1 MSGRQ
6 SPPKG
11 RNSGY
16 ASRLD
21 GEGAIQRDK
30 PISFSFDGKPCSGY
44 VGDTLASALL
54 ASGVKLVGRSF
65 KYHRPRGILTA
76 GSEEPNALVELRTG
90 SRREPNTRATV
101 VELFDGLEAR
111 SQNRWPSLAW
121 DLGAV
126 GSLFSRLFVA
136 GFYYKTF
143 MWPAAFW
150 ERVYEP
156 LIRRAAG
163 LGRASP
169 EKDPDLYEKA
179 HAFCDVLVIGAGPAG
194 LAAAL
199 NAGRAGARVILIE
212 EDFLVGGRLNSDT
225 REIGGMSGAVWA
237 KDVLAELLS
246 LPEVRV
252 MTRTTVFG
260 AYDGNTFGALE
271 RVSDHLLIPAPHEPR
286 QRMWKIVARH
296 TILASGATE
305 RPIVFGGNDR
315 PGVMLASA
323 VRTYVNRF
331 RVAPGRQ
338 VALFTASDDGWKTV
352 SELVRAGVGA
362 ATVVEARADVL
373 PDLMSFALS
382 HGVRVMLGAQV
393 IGTSGAPI
401 RAILVRDNRGRI
413 SRIPADTLAVCGGWN
428 PNTALTTHTG
438 GRPRWSDS
446 IHAYVPGELPR
457 SIKVVGAAAGDL
469 SLSGALRAGASAGEE
484 AALAAGFNGA
494 RGNVWV
500 ADDELVDSTPRWF
513 VPEYRGKAFVDFQN
527 DVTAEDVALAERE
540 GYRSAD
546 LLKRYTTLGMAT
558 DQGKTSN
565 LAGHAIMASLT
576 GRSVADLGTIT
587 SRPPYTPVAI
597 GALAGIHRGRHF
609 RPFRYTAGHTWA
621 QQLGAEFVEAGQWL
635 RAQWFRAPG
644 ETDWRTTVAREVTGV
659 RNAVGVC
666 DVSTL
671 GKVDIQGADAGAFL
685 DRIYANTFST
695 LPVGKVR
702 YGLMLREDGIV
713 MDDGTAAHIE
723 SGHYVVS
730 TTTANAA
737 KVMQHLEHAR
747 QVLWPG
753 LDVQLASIT
762 EQWAQYAIAGP
773 RSRELLERVLGDALD
788 VSDAAFPYLACAEF
802 VWEEHP
808 ARLFR
813 ISFSGE
819 MAYELAVPA
828 AQGDFAIRAIMA
840 AGEPLGVVPYGTES
854 LGVMRIEKGHPAGN
868 ELNGTTT
875 AVDLGLGE
883 LMSKKKDF
891 IGNVLAGRPGL
902 SAPERPVLVGVK
914 PVDGSK
920 RLHAGAHFL
929 SAGDPATLE
938 NDQGFITSVAFSPTL
953 GHWIALGFL
962 ANGARR
968 HGERIRAHDPLRGA
982 DVEVEV
988 THPVFYDREGG
999 RLLGGEA
1006 AALRLDRT
1014 RGTGPSAQA
1023 AGSAGATVRSRRSQI
1038 TPPRGSF
1045 ESSATAAAGFKPAI
1059 HANLGIAKLNARKH
1073 GRLTLAQHVGA
1084 DFELELPAS
1093 PRRTCSPHMAAIGL
1107 APDSWLL
1114 TCESSPYSLAT
1125 SLKCSLGSAASI
1137 TDQTDAYVVL
1147 TLTGS
1152 RLRETLAKLIPI
1164 DLHPR
1169 SFQPGDAAQTL
1180 AHHISIILWRLEDI
1194 DGLPVFE
1201 LAVPRS
1207 YFSSL
1212 RESLYESAAEFA

>member
-1 MSGRQ
+1 MSV
-6 SPPKG
+6 
-11 RNSGY
+11 N
-16 ASRLD
+16 RLD
-21 GEGAIQRDK
+21 GEGAIQRDR
-30 PISFSFDGKPCSGY
+30 PLSFTFDGKSYPGY

-76 GSEEPNALVELRTG
+76 GSEEPNALIELRSG

-101 VELFDGLEAR
+101 VELFDGLEAH
-111 SQNRWPSLAW
+111 SQNRWPSLAC
-121 DLGAV
+121 DFGAV
-126 GSLFSRLFVA
+126 SSLFSRVFVA

-163 LGRASP
+163 LGRAGS
-169 EKDPDLYEKA
+169 ESDPDTYEKA

-199 NAGRAGARVILIE
+199 HAGRAGARVILAD

-225 REIGGMSGAVWA
+225 REIDGISGTTWA
-237 KDVLAELLS
+237 RSVLAELLT
-246 LPEVRV
+246 LPDVRV

-260 AYDGNTFGALE
+260 VYDGNTFGALA
-271 RVSDHLLIPAPHEPR
+271 RVSDHLPVPPAHQPR
-286 QRMWKIVARH
+286 QRLSKIVAKY

-305 RPIVFGGNDR
+305 RPIVFGDNDR

-323 VRTYVNRF
+323 VRTYVKRF
-331 RVAPGRQ
+331 RAAPGRE

-352 SELVRAGVGA
+352 AELVQSGIAVSAVIDARTDVMPGVM
-362 ATVVEARADVL
+362 D
-373 PDLMSFALS
+373 FAQR
-382 HGVRVMLGAQV
+382 HNVRTLLGAQV
-393 IGTSGAPI
+393 TGTGA
-401 RAILVRDNRGRI
+401 RSFLGGAALATVVVRDIQGRV
-413 SRIPADTLAVCGGWN
+413 SQIPADTLAVCGGWS

-438 GRPRWSDS
+438 GKPRWSDT
-446 IHAYVPGELPR
+446 INAYVPGDLPR
-457 SIKVVGAAAGDL
+457 SMRVVGAAAGDF
-469 SLSGALRAGASAGEE
+469 SLSGALRAGASAGRE
-484 AALAAGFNGA
+484 AASAAGFDAA
-494 RGNVWV
+494 RDDVWK
-500 ADDELVDSTPRWF
+500 ADDEYDNSTPLWF
-513 VPEYRGKAFVDFQN
+513 VPDYRGKAFVDFQN
-527 DVTAEDVALAERE
+527 DVTVEDVALAARE

-565 LAGHAIMASLT
+565 LAGHAVMASLT
-576 GRSVADLGTIT
+576 GRAVAELGTIT

-597 GALAGIHRGRHF
+597 GALAGVHRGRHF
-609 RPFRYTAGHTWA
+609 KPFRYTAGHQWA
-621 QQLGAEFVEAGQWL
+621 QEQGAVFVEAGQWL
-635 RAQWFRAPG
+635 RAQWFPAYA
-644 ETDWRTTVAREVTGV
+644 ETDWRVTVAREVTGV
-659 RNAVGVC
+659 RNRVGVC

-671 GKVDIQGADAGAFL
+671 GKIDVQGADAGAFL
-685 DRIYANTFST
+685 DKVYANLFST

-713 MDDGTAAHIE
+713 LDDSTAAHLE
-723 SGHYVVS
+723 NGHYIVS

-747 QVLWPG
+747 QVLWPRM
-753 LDVQLASIT
+753 DVQLASVT

-773 RSRELLERVLGDALD
+773 RSRELLEGLLGEVLD
-788 VSDAAFPYLACAEF
+788 VADAAFPYLACAEF
-802 VWEEHP
+802 VWNDHP

-828 AQGDFAIRAIMA
+828 AQADGVIRAIMA
-840 AGEPLGVVPYGTES
+840 AGEPLGIVPYGTEA
-854 LGVMRIEKGHPAGN
+854 LAVMRIEKGHAAGN

-875 AVDLGLGE
+875 AADLGLGK

-914 PVDGSK
+914 PVDRSK
-920 RLHAGAHFL
+920 RLHAGAHL
-929 SAGDPATLE
+929 VNSGDPATLE
-938 NDQGFITSVAFSPTL
+938 NDQGFISSVAFSPTL

-962 ANGARR
+962 TNGAAR

-988 THPVFYDREGG
+988 THPVFYDPEGH
-999 RLLGGEA
+999 RLLGGSGGTVA
-1006 AALRLDRT
+1006 PSQRRTFAKSPSRNLDGD
-1014 RGTGPSAQA
+1014 RGIAEPESAPN
-1023 AGSAGATVRSRRSQI
+1023 AGVHVR
-1038 TPPRGSF
+1038 
-1045 ESSATAAAGFKPAI
+1045 I
-1059 HANLGIAKLNARKH
+1059 HANLGIAKLSART
-1073 GRLTLAQHVGA
+1073 GARAAVEQHLRA
-1084 DFELELPAS
+1084 DFEIDLPTS
-1093 PRRTCSPHMAAIGL
+1093 PRRTSSSHVTAIGL
-1107 APDSWLL
+1107 GPDSWLL
-1114 TCESSPYSLAT
+1114 TGESIPYSLAT
-1125 SLKCSLGSAASI
+1125 SLKSSLGSAASLC
-1137 TDQTDAYVVL
+1137 DQTDAYVVL
-1147 TLTGS
+1147 SLTGA
-1152 RLRETLAKLIPI
+1152 RLRETLAKLIPV
-1164 DLHPR
+1164 DLHSR
-1169 SFQPGDAAQTL
+1169 SFHPGDAVQTL
-1180 AHHISIILWRLEDI
+1180 AHHIGIILWRLEDV
-1194 DGLPVFE
+1194 DDLPVFE

-1212 RESLYESAAEFA
+1212 RESLYESAAEFGIGVR